1 MKNSNFHI
9 EVECFQLNK
18 EGNQLCGDVFLSRK
32 VKNEDRIVL
41 AFSDGLGSGVKAN
54 VLATLTTS
62 MAVNFTTC
70 NVPVERA
77 AVTIMDTLPVDSK
90 RKISYATFTIADID
104 SDGETKIIEFDNPRY
119 LLIRGGI
126 SLPIQREEILIKEH
140 SERHRH
146 MYRSIINMQKEDRL
160 VMYSDGVTQ
169 AGIGTNLMPFG
180 WEDSGVEEFVLHS
193 IAEND
198 TISAHELARKV
209 VQKANANDV
218 YTPKDDISCAVV
230 YFREPRRLMVCSG
243 PPFREDKDAYLA
255 QMVDTYPGRKIVCGG
270 TTSQI
275 ISRELNRLID
285 VGMMPDKSGLPPASR
300 MEGIDLITEG
310 ILTIGKVAEIL
321 EEINN
326 AEVIGEGP
334 ATQIAKMLL
343 KSDIIDFVIG
353 TKINNAHQ
361 DPTLPI
367 ELEIR
372 RNVIKR
378 IVRILEEKFLKE
390 VNLQFL

>member
-1 MKNSNFHI
+1 MKSSNFHI

-32 VKNEDRIVL
+32 IKNEDRIVI

-70 NVPVERA
+70 NVPVEKA

-90 RKISYATFTIADID
+90 RMISYATFTIADID
-104 SDGETKIIEFDNPRY
+104 SDGETKIVEFDNPKY
-119 LLIRGGI
+119 LLIRNGASMI
-126 SLPIQREEILIKEH
+126 IQREEIIIKER
-140 SERHRH
+140 SEKHRR
-146 MYRSIINMQKEDRL
+146 MFQSVIRMEKEDRL
-160 VMYSDGVTQ
+160 VMFSDGVTQ
-169 AGIGTNLMPFG
+169 AGIGTNEMPFG
-180 WEDSGVEEFVLHS
+180 WEDDGVEEFVLKC
-193 IAEND
+193 IAENE
-198 TISAHELARKV
+198 TISAYDLARKV

-218 YTPKDDISCAVV
+218 YRPKDDISCAVS

-243 PPFREDKDAYLA
+243 PPFREDKDGYLA
-255 QMVDTYPGRKIVCGG
+255 HLVDTYPGKKIVCGG

-275 ISRELNRLID
+275 ISRELNRPID

-321 EEINN
+321 EELTSSG
-326 AEVIGEGP
+326 VTGEGP
-334 ATQIAKMLL
+334 AVDITKMLL
-343 KSDIIDFVIG
+343 KSDLIDFMIG

-361 DPTLPI
+361 DPNLPV

-378 IVRILEEKFLKE
+378 IVRVLEEKFLKE
-390 VNLQFL
+390 VNLQFI

>member
-1 MKNSNFHI
+1 MTNNFHI

-32 VKNEDRIVL
+32 VKNEDRIVI

-62 MAVNFTTC
+62 MAVNFTMC

-77 AVTIMDTLPVDSK
+77 AVTIMDTLPVDSQ

-104 SDGETKIIEFDNPRY
+104 SEGETKIVEFDNPRY
-119 LLIRGGI
+119 LLIRNGV
-126 SLPIQREEILIKEH
+126 STPVAREEIIIKEH

-146 MYRSIINMQKEDRL
+146 MFQSVISMQKEDRL
-160 VMYSDGVTQ
+160 VMFSDGVTQ
-169 AGIGTNLMPFG
+169 AGIGTAEMPFG
-180 WEDSGVEEFVLHS
+180 WEDAGVEEFVLQS
-193 IAEND
+193 IAENK
-198 TISAHELARKV
+198 TISAYELARKV
-209 VQKANANDV
+209 VLKANASDV

-243 PPFREDKDAYLA
+243 PPYREDKDGYLA
-255 QMVDTYPGRKIVCGG
+255 HMVDRYPGKKIVCGG

-275 ISRELNRLID
+275 ISRELKRPID
-285 VGMMPDKSGLPPASR
+285 VGLVADKSGLPPASK
-300 MEGIDLITEG
+300 MAGIDLITEG

-321 EEINN
+321 EELNTS
-326 AEVIGEGP
+326 EVTGEGP
-334 ATQIAKMLL
+334 AVQITQMLL
-343 KSDIIDFVIG
+343 KSDLIDFVIG

-361 DPTLPI
+361 DPSLPV

-378 IVRILEEKFLKE
+378 IVRVLEEKFLKE

>member
-1 MKNSNFHI
+1 MKSSNFHI

-32 VKNEDRIVL
+32 IKNEDRIVI

-70 NVPVERA
+70 NVPVEKA

-90 RKISYATFTIADID
+90 RMISYATFTIADID
-104 SDGETKIIEFDNPRY
+104 SDGETKIVEFDNPRY
-119 LLIRGGI
+119 LLIRNGA
-126 SLPIQREEILIKEH
+126 SMSIQREEIIIKER
-140 SERHRH
+140 SEKHRR
-146 MYRSIINMQKEDRL
+146 MFQSVIRMEKEDRL
-160 VMYSDGVTQ
+160 VMFSDGVTQ
-169 AGIGTNLMPFG
+169 AGIGTNEMPFG
-180 WEDSGVEEFVLHS
+180 WEDDGVEEFVLKC
-193 IAEND
+193 IAENE
-198 TISAHELARKV
+198 TISAYDLARKV

-218 YTPKDDISCAVV
+218 YCPKDDISCAVS

-243 PPFREDKDAYLA
+243 PPFREDKDGYLA
-255 QMVDTYPGRKIVCGG
+255 HLVDSYPGKKIVCGG

-275 ISRELNRLID
+275 ISRELNRPID

-321 EEINN
+321 EELTSSG
-326 AEVIGEGP
+326 VTGEGP
-334 ATQIAKMLL
+334 AVDITKMLL
-343 KSDIIDFVIG
+343 KSDLIDFMIG

-361 DPTLPI
+361 DPNLPV

-378 IVRILEEKFLKE
+378 IVRVLEEKFLKE
-390 VNLQFL
+390 VNLQFI